1 MHSNKDSG
9 RRGVQ
14 RERCPLHGAMVGSVG
29 RLQLLRGWAS
39 ASERAREQQA
49 AARVW
54 FKFPGSKAGLLCHGM
69 SPVRSRG
76 GSTTIKLRV
85 GIIFVFQP
93 PLYVCPGSCASSHD
107 LVRGPALARGSAG
120 QVAFGA
126 VRVGGEALP
135 RVSWVESPMRCLG
148 CVCEG
153 GLSGWRC
160 RQGEGIGREGRRRRG
175 R

>member
-1 MHSNKDSG
+1 MPAAWGDGWISRSTTAPKGLGLCFGKGARTAGSG
-9 RRGVQ
+9 ARLVQ
-14 RERCPLHGAMVGSVG
+14 IPK
-29 RLQLLRGWAS
+29 
-39 ASERAREQQA
+39 
-49 AARVW
+49 
-54 FKFPGSKAGLLCHGM
+54 FKSWSFVPRNESRPEPG
-69 SPVRSRG
+69 G